1 MGKNGK
7 LIALAVIIVVIVIV
21 MASGGIESFNYKD
34 F

>member
-1 MGKNGK
+1 MGRNGK
-7 LIALAVIIVVIVIV
+7 LIALAVIIVVIVVV